1 MDRLTL
7 AKAIRSKSKLSGRFV
22 LRSGRTSDTYF
33 DKYLFE
39 SDPALL
45 REIAEHMS
53 RLIPQGTEIL
63 CGLEMGGLPIV
74 AVLSQVTGLP
84 CAFIRKERKA
94 HGTMKYSEGPN
105 LTERKIVLVEDVVSS
120 GGQILA
126 TSEMLRSDGISVE
139 FAICVIDRQTGG
151 PRLSLVRVF
160 NCHRSSRCR
169 KSRNDA

>member
-1 MDRLTL
+1 MDRIAL
-7 AKAIRSKSKLSGRFV
+7 AKAIRNKARLSGRFV

-39 SDPALL
+39 SDPVLL

-53 RLIPQGTEIL
+53 QLIPDGTEIV
-63 CGLEMGGLPIV
+63 CGLEMGGIPIV

-94 HGTMKYSEGPN
+94 YGTMKYSEGPS
-105 LTERKIVLVEDVVSS
+105 LAGRRIALIEDVVSS

-139 FAICVIDRQTGG
+139 FAICVIDRQMGG
-151 PRLSLVRVF
+151 AEALLAAGIQLSSVF
-160 NCHRSSRCR
+160 TMQEIE
-169 KSRNDA
+169 K